1 MRKNQI
7 LLCFLIILQSCQ
19 SDLLIDNKP
28 IIDKI
33 DKLKFSK
40 TTFEVSIDDNENIID
55 TLSIEKIK
63 TGENEIVLYKWKE
76 YKNKYGKTTK
86 QTYYRNNED
95 LFYQLTDF
103 GTGDWK
109 LEYETFVN
117 KDNVIDKAQMVN
129 IESKSSDTIFMKY
142 SYSFDSKGKKETLS
156 ITSVSASDSINS
168 VSFTKFNDD
177 EKSEFGFQ
185 IVDNDTLEKSRMKYL
200 NGNIIESTHEFKEP
214 FKINRYDYDS
224 NKNLKSS
231 TTFKKVNDSLIKSS
245 EYIYEYSNPDNL
257 ERIIIKDFE
266 NDTIMKRKI
275 ITAHN
280 TVYN

>member
-7 LLCFLIILQSCQ
+7 ILFFLIILQSCQ
-19 SDLLIDNKP
+19 SDLLIDNKS
-28 IIDKI
+28 IIDNI
-33 DKLKFSK
+33 DKLEFSK
-40 TTFEVSIDDNENIID
+40 TTFEVSIDDNRNIID

-63 TGENEIVLYKWKE
+63 TDKNEIVLYKWKE

-86 QTYYRNNED
+86 QSYYRNNED

-109 LEYETFVN
+109 LEYQTFVN
-117 KDNVIDKAQMVN
+117 KDNLIDKAQMVN

-142 SYSFDSKGKKETLS
+142 NYSYDSNGKKESLS
-156 ITSVSASDSINS
+156 ITSASDSINS
-168 VSFTKFNDD
+168 VNFTKFNDN

-185 IVDNDTLEKSRMKYL
+185 IVDNDTLEKSKMKYL
-200 NGNIIESTHEFKEP
+200 NGNIIESTYEYKEP
-214 FKINRYDYDS
+214 FKVNRYNYDS

-245 EYIYEYSNPDNL
+245 EYIYEYSNLENL

-280 TVYN
+280 NVYN

>member
-1 MRKNQI
+1 MRKNLLI
-7 LLCFLIILQSCQ
+7 LLLLIIVQSCQ
-19 SDLLIDNKP
+19 SDLLIDNKS
-28 IIDKI
+28 IIEKI

-63 TGENEIVLYKWKE
+63 TGKNEIVLYKWKE
-76 YKNKYGKTTK
+76 HKNKYGKTTK

-142 SYSFDSKGKKETLS
+142 NYSYNSKGKKETLS
-156 ITSVSASDSINS
+156 ITSDSDSDSINS
-168 VSFTKFNDD
+168 VNLTKFNDN
-177 EKSEFGFQ
+177 EKPEFGIQ
-185 IVDNDTLEKSRMKYL
+185 IVNNDTLEISRMKYL
-200 NGNIIESTHEFKEP
+200 NGNIIQLTHEYKEP
-214 FKINRYDYDS
+214 FKVNRYDYDI

-231 TTFKKVNDSLIKSS
+231 TTFKKVNDSIIKSS
-245 EYIYEYSNPDNL
+245 EYIYEYSNLENL
-257 ERIIIKDFE
+257 ERILINDFE
-266 NDTIMKRKI
+266 NDTIM
-275 ITAHN
+275 
-280 TVYN
+280 